1 MKKLVE
7 SALSTTTIDLLA
19 SKKREVLDTP
29 TVLPDSID
37 DSNTEVIKEWVRF
50 SGGLVLTVA
59 DKKRILDGEKLDDR
73 HVDLAQNL
81 LKQLFSE
88 LGGLQSTLLQAKPLK
103 QPRDSNK
110 KKKIQIVHS
119 RGDHWIVAATML
131 ANDKVFVYNSVYHT
145 IDQTTK
151 SILSNLFP
159 ASTSTKLVQVN
170 KQKGRTKWSMR
181 NMRKFAPCKNFLLY
195 SMWQSR
201 VEIENYSEC
210 NY

>member
-1 MKKLVE
+1 ME

-110 KKKIQIVHS
+110 KKK
-119 RGDHWIVAATML
+119 
-131 ANDKVFVYNSVYHT
+131 Y
-145 IDQTTK
+145 
-151 SILSNLFP
+151 
-159 ASTSTKLVQVN
+159 KLCIPVVII
-170 KQKGRTKWSMR
+170 G
-181 NMRKFAPCKNFLLY
+181 L
-195 SMWQSR
+195 
-201 VEIENYSEC
+201 
-210 NY
+210 